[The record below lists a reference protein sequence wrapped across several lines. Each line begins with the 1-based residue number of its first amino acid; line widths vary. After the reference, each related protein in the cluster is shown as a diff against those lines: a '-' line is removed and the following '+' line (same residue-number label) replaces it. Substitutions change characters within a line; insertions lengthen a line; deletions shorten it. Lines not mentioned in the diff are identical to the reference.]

1 MVMMAM
7 QSNLIILDRDGVINH
22 DSDAYIKSSDEWTPI
37 DGSLAAIARLNHAGY
52 IVTIASNQS
61 GIGRGYFSL
70 ESLTAMHAKMD
81 ALLEREGGRIDA
93 VFFCPHKPDDS
104 CHCRKPKPAMLLEI
118 GQRFNVSLGN
128 VFFIGDTVSDM
139 KAAYASEANP
149 LLVRTGKGEKAE
161 MILKAECRVDVPVY
175 DDLSS
180 AVDAI
185 LDGSIYT
192 KNK

>member
-1 MVMMAM
+1 M

-22 DSDAYIKSSDEWTPI
+22 DSDAYIKSPDEWTPI

-70 ESLTAMHAKMD
+70 ESLTAMHTKMD